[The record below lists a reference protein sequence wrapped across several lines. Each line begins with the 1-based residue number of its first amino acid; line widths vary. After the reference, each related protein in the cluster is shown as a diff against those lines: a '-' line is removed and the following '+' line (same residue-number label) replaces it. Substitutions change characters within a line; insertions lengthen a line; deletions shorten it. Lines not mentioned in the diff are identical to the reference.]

1 MVYLILGTGR
11 LASWL
16 ATALVRFQS
25 ETLESIQEM
34 EPLSSK
40 ILKTLYSTV
49 FKFIMIFRL
58 FEGTKEVCCDNH
70 CNVNKLRTA
79 ALSNSLKK
87 TGGPPH

>member
-16 ATALVRFQS
+16 ATALVRFRS

-58 FEGTKEVCCDNH
+58 F
-70 CNVNKLRTA
+70 
-79 ALSNSLKK
+79 
-87 TGGPPH
+87 